1 MNEPLPALALLAGGL
16 STRLRTLTETV
27 PKSMVPVAG
36 EPFIASQLRWLASQ
50 GIGRVVICC
59 GYMGEQIED
68 YAGDGAAFGCAVTYS
83 YDGQPLKGTG
93 GAVKKALPQLG
104 NPFFLMYGDS
114 YLPIAFRPVYESFVR
129 RGRLGLMTVF
139 HNENRW
145 DTSNVEFEQGAIRNY
160 DKSNITP
167 RMQYIDYGLG
177 ILTPAAFAPWQ
188 DDEVFDLSLV
198 YGRLVKTGQLSG
210 HEVTQR
216 FYEIGTPRG
225 LKETDG
231 MLTNA
236 LRSVGKY
243 IQEGSA
249 ELQIPRLRSG

>member
-1 MNEPLPALALLAGGL
+1 MNEPLPPLALLAGGL
-16 STRLRTLTETV
+16 STRLRPLTEAV

-36 EPFIASQLRWLASQ
+36 EPFIAHQLRCL
-50 GIGRVVICC
+50 
-59 GYMGEQIED
+59 GEQIED
-68 YAGDGAAFGCAVTYS
+68 YAGDGTAFGCAVTYS

-114 YLPIAFRPVYESFVR
+114 YLPIAFRPVYETFVR

-139 HNENRW
+139 RNENRW

-160 DKSNITP
+160 DKISITP
-167 RMQYIDYGLG
+167 QMQYIDYGLG
-177 ILTPAAFAPWQ
+177 ILTPGAFAPWQ
-188 DDEVFDLSLV
+188 ADEVFDLSLV
-198 YGRLVKTGQLSG
+198 YGHLVKSGQLGG

-225 LKETDG
+225 LKETDC
-231 MLTNA
+231 MLSKA
-236 LRSVGKY
+236 M
-243 IQEGSA
+243 
-249 ELQIPRLRSG
+249 RSGKSLCSSPERR